1 METIEK
7 NIKNEIIIH
16 DTDSIFLETEILET
30 YLDFIVVFIVL
41 FVFMIFSFI
50 KKILKHY
57 GLISETIL
65 FKLDNII
72 KVFILRFQK
81 LIAKRISKKTNKD
94 LYTSNDDIVDV
105 VLDVCKENERKNNI
119 IDQGNEIK
127 DINNKKE

>member
-1 METIEK
+1 METTEK
-7 NIKNEIIIH
+7 NIKNEIIIP

-30 YLDFIVVFIVL
+30 YLDFIVIFVVL

-65 FKLDNII
+65 NKLDNIV

-81 LIAKRISKKTNKD
+81 LIAKRISKKTNKN
-94 LYTSNDDIVDV
+94 LNTTNDDIIDV
-105 VLDVCKENERKNNI
+105 VLDVCKENERKSNI
-119 IDQGNEIK
+119 IDQDNEIK
-127 DINNKKE
+127 NIDNKKE